1 MKGRLAWQAVRRKLT
16 KGARLHLGVEIRRVI
31 RGGRRV
37 EAGPYIVHGQQ
48 ATLSAGSRIVVIV
61 PRRTGT
67 QVVRNSIKRTFR
79 EAFRL
84 ARGGWHHNWDIVVY
98 VRSSPKTI
106 TMHGAAQVLEKAVKS
121 YELSREQNI

>member
-1 MKGRLAWQAVRRKLT
+1 MT
-16 KGARLHLGVEIRRVI
+16 KGARLHTSAEIRRVI

-84 ARGGWHHNWDIVVY
+84 ARDGWHHNWDLVVY

-106 TMHGAAQVLEKAVKS
+106 TMHGAAHVLGKAVKS
-121 YELSREQNI
+121 YELSPEPNA

>member
-1 MKGRLAWQAVRRKLT
+1 M
-16 KGARLHLGVEIRRVI
+16 
-31 RGGRRV
+31 
-37 EAGPYIVHGQQ
+37 
-48 ATLSAGSRIVVIV
+48 SAGSRIVVIV

-84 ARGGWHHNWDIVVY
+84 ARDGWHHNWDLVVY

-106 TMHGAAQVLEKAVKS
+106 TMHGAAHVLEKAVKS
-121 YELSREQNI
+121 YELSPEPNA

>member
-1 MKGRLAWQAVRRKLT
+1 MRAKLT
-16 KGARLHLGVEIRRVI
+16 KGPRHHVGAEIRRVI
-31 RGGRRV
+31 RRGRRF

-48 ATLSAGSRIVVIV
+48 GTLSAGSRIVVIV

-67 QVVRNSIKRTFR
+67 HVVRNSIKRTFR

-84 ARGGWHHNWDIVVY
+84 TRGSWHHNWDLVVY
-98 VRSSPKTI
+98 VRYSPKTI

-121 YELSREQNI
+121 YELSPEPNA

>member
-1 MKGRLAWQAVRRKLT
+1 MRRKLT
-16 KGARLHLGVEIRRVI
+16 KGARLHTGAEIRRVI

-37 EAGPYIVHGQQ
+37 VAGPYIVHGQQ

-61 PRRTGT
+61 PRKTGT
-67 QVVRNSIKRTFR
+67 QAVRNNIKRTFR

-84 ARGGWHHNWDIVVY
+84 TRGSWHHNWDLVVY
-98 VRSSPKTI
+98 ARSAPKTI

-121 YELSREQNI
+121 YELSPEHNA

>member
-1 MKGRLAWQAVRRKLT
+1 MRRKLT
-16 KGARLHLGVEIRRVI
+16 KGARLHAGAEIRRLI

-37 EAGPYIVHGQQ
+37 EAGPYVIHGQQ

-84 ARGGWHHNWDIVVY
+84 ARGSWPHNWDLVVY

-106 TMHGAAQVLEKAVKS
+106 TMNAAAQVLEKAVKS
-121 YELSREQNI
+121 YELSHKHNA

>member
-1 MKGRLAWQAVRRKLT
+1 MRRKLT
-16 KGARLHLGVEIRRVI
+16 KGARLHAGAEIRRLI

-37 EAGPYIVHGQQ
+37 EAGPYVIHGQQ

-84 ARGGWHHNWDIVVY
+84 ARGSWHHNWDLVVY

-106 TMHGAAQVLEKAVKS
+106 TMNAAAQVLEKAVKS
-121 YELSREQNI
+121 YELSHKHYA